1 MSRYLDLIF
10 ACPRDQYTSFSPRSL
25 LGKCSV
31 PSDAIDPVEL
41 ERADWLWNRR
51 PKYFFSDGSRVLW
64 GRLGLFVVCM
74 FSLILFDIPGLLA
87 ATVISLA
94 VAASMFLSFYRREY
108 WKRDYEAALVRIV
121 RSSFR

>member
-1 MSRYLDLIF
+1 M
-10 ACPRDQYTSFSPRSL
+10 
-25 LGKCSV
+25 

-51 PKYFFSDGSRVLW
+51 PKYFFGDGSRVLW
-64 GRLGLFVVCM
+64 GRLGLFVVCI
-74 FSLILFDIPGLLA
+74 FSLILFDIPGLLVA
-87 ATVISLA
+87 AVISLA